1 MPSVDTDSALAIE
14 AEEFV
19 WRQAGLTP
27 AHRYLLPALLQV
39 LRRARA
45 RTVLDLGCGNG
56 ALTQALGRAG
66 FDMTGVDM
74 SASGLALAR
83 RECPGIRFVQANL
96 EDPLEPELRRAFDAV
111 LAVEVIEHLLLPDDA
126 IGVTME
132 PIPVLAVEVIEHLLL
147 PRAIFQRARE
157 ALRPGGVLVV
167 TTPYHG
173 YIKNLLLALTNRF
186 DAHWHPLRDY
196 GHVKFFSRATLTRL
210 FEEQGFAVKQVR
222 RLGRIPPLA
231 KSMLVQGVL
240 AA

>member
-27 AHRYLLPALLQV
+27 AHRYLLPAILQV
-39 LRRARA
+39 LRRAQA

-56 ALTQALGRAG
+56 ALTQALARAG

-96 EDPLEPELRRAFDAV
+96 EDPLEPELRRGFDA
-111 LAVEVIEHLLLPDDA
+111 
-126 IGVTME
+126 
-132 PIPVLAVEVIEHLLL
+132 VLAVEVIEHLLL

-210 FEEQGFAVKQVR
+210 FEEQGFAVKQVQ